1 MGAAFAGNRRGLEVD
16 RGLGLKLHVSV
27 AHVPILAAA
36 LLITSCAARRAALFR
51 VVPANPYYFLR
62 SPEAEQTPFPD
73 VLARYAGVGD
83 GWVDLRPGIELRI
96 ENAYYREGTTQRDV
110 ANYLG
115 TATVR
120 YRVVADGSLQSE
132 RVEANLKYQP
142 TDQPAI
148 DQLLSLASRNRAFH
162 RFFYQVLINQR
173 DEHRRAVLLSA
184 AGKDELDQLSEQL
197 AADPGVV
204 CGGESAD
211 CTVFPST
218 STAALEIQIVVNG
231 DRRAVTW
238 RSEVRNVAVRPK
250 HLKLLRLHDGRKTPV
265 RIDPKDP
272 EALRLPLLPGD
283 RIDWR

>member
-1 MGAAFAGNRRGLEVD
+1 M
-16 RGLGLKLHVSV
+16 KPYVS
-27 AHVPILAAA
+27 ATHVPILAAA
-36 LLITSCAARRAALFR
+36 LLISSCSARRAALFR
-51 VVPANPYYFLR
+51 VVPANPDYFLR

-73 VLARYAGVGD
+73 VLARHTGVGD

-132 RVEANLKYQP
+132 RVETNLKYQP
-142 TDQPAI
+142 TGQPAI
-148 DQLLSLASRNRAFH
+148 DQLLPLASQNRAFH
-162 RFFYQVLINQR
+162 RFFYQVLIHRQ

-184 AGKDELDQLSEQL
+184 TEAHELDCLTERL
-197 AADPGVV
+197 AADPGTV
-204 CGGESAD
+204 CGGESMD
-211 CTVFPST
+211 CTAFPAT

-231 DRRAVTW
+231 DKRAVTW
-238 RSEVRNVAVRPK
+238 RSEVRDVAVRPK
-250 HLKLLRLHDGRKTPV
+250 HLKLLRLHAGRKTPV
-265 RIDPKDP
+265 SIDPNDP

-283 RIDWR
+283 CIDWR